1 MGSVAGGG
9 AMRDRLSEG
18 KMYEGT
24 LGNGGVAVGKL
35 IEPGLTD
42 GRLNASDESVTV
54 GMLIEPELTDGRL
67 SAGSVKEGRP
77 IVGKLA
83 DGKPIEFRLAE
94 GAFPEEEL

>member
-1 MGSVAGGG
+1 
-9 AMRDRLSEG
+9 MRDRLSEG
-18 KMYEGT
+18 KLNEGT
-24 LGNGGVAVGKL
+24 LGNGGVAVCKL
-35 IEPGLTD
+35 IKPGLTD

-54 GMLIEPELTDGRL
+54 GILIEPELTDGRL